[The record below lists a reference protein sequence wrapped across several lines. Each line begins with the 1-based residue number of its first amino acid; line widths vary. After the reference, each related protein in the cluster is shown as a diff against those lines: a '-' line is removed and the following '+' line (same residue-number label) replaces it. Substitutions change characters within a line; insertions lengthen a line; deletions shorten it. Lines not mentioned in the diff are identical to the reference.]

1 MTLLKAPAD
10 GGPARETTLRMQPT
24 SIGHIPGGGVPV
36 MLPVNFRRPPMVNS
50 AGTLPVTPHEYTV
63 GAGVGTGVGRGVAFG
78 VACGVGLA
86 GSAAGLGLV
95 GGVAAWEL
103 GVADGTSGVW
113 LALASDGVGS
123 SDGLELGLE
132 PLVRVG

>member
-1 MTLLKAPAD
+1 
-10 GGPARETTLRMQPT
+10 
-24 SIGHIPGGGVPV
+24 
-36 MLPVNFRRPPMVNS
+36 MVNS